1 MGYENYRKKLD
12 KGTLEIP
19 KDFLN
24 KMGIHGD
31 EEINV
36 RFDRYDKLMIEK
48 IEDHKDKRLSQNAFK
63 EYMDKFNQI
72 RELIGMDMTMYVHET
87 GKGDFQIFMAED
99 FGYSE
104 RKIKIVYPVWEPKTV
119 EVWIKSR
126 DDEIIEITENLLTE
140 NFGEDWDEDDDE
152 TWDEYEK
159 IAIEEYYEHIQKKIE
174 NRIEEIWGVKHYR
187 VFAERN
193 NVIFK

>member
-12 KGTLEIP
+12 NGRLEIP

-24 KMGIHGD
+24 KMGIHED
-31 EEINV
+31 EEINIK
-36 RFDRYDKLMIEK
+36 FDRYNKLMVEK
-48 IEDHKDKRLSQNAFK
+48 IEDYKDKRLSQNAFK
-63 EYMDKFNQI
+63 KYMDKFNQARELLEMDMLLYIHQIGSEFFKLLMIEDTHDDGRVKISTNIWEGEMVEVFI
-72 RELIGMDMTMYVHET
+72 RE
-87 GKGDFQIFMAED
+87 
-99 FGYSE
+99 
-104 RKIKIVYPVWEPKTV
+104 
-119 EVWIKSR
+119 R
-126 DDEIIEITENLLTE
+126 DDEIMEITENLMIE

-159 IAIEEYYEHIQKKIE
+159 IAKEKYYKHIQKKIE
-174 NRIEEIWGVKHYR
+174 NKIEEIWGVKHYR